1 MYVLPVPIIVLLLGK
16 ENTFILIQMRLM
28 TLIETPWKF
37 VMKCHKVVAVPVTKF
52 LLKALMNIPETYR
65 YYR

>member
-28 TLIETPWKF
+28 TLIVTPQKF
-37 VMKCHKVVAVPVTKF
+37 VMMCHKVMRRGNKIR
-52 LLKALMNIPETYR
+52 KGLMNIPETY
-65 YYR
+65 YR